1 MKYVIIGNGP
11 AGVAA
16 AVSIRSNDKKG
27 EITIISAE
35 EQDIYSKCLLPDYLS
50 GAISEQQL
58 FIRNPDFYD
67 QNRISLLRSHT
78 VTEVDTKTR
87 TISMIDGSN
96 KETVLPYDKLL
107 IASGGKPFLPP
118 IPGLKESNMF
128 MLGILNDVKKLKAGV
143 QHAEEVVVI
152 GAGYVG
158 LEIACSLGKLGKKV
172 TVVERLPDIVGG
184 QLDDR
189 ASRVLRDGVTADG
202 VRLMLNTGVTG
213 VSRARD
219 FLAKLFNKK
228 RKYLVAL
235 SDHQE
240 ITADAVV
247 VATGSGPNLAFL
259 WNSGIKINKGT
270 LVNRYMQTSQKD
282 VYAAGDVVESIDA
295 VTGKAT
301 LSPIW
306 PNAVIQGSIAGSN
319 MAGVFKEFDPQISMQ
334 NASEFREIPLI
345 AMGLSSA
352 DGIEYEEFVDDRA
365 DERVYRKLIL
375 KDNRVVGMIFLGDIH
390 NAGVI
395 GALMR
400 NKSNVTRF
408 KENMLSPS
416 FCYSEVGE
424 LIYDA

>member
-16 AVSIRSNDKKG
+16 ATTIRSLDQKG
-27 EITIISAE
+27 DITIISAE
-35 EQDIYSKCLLPDYLS
+35 GYDFYSKCLLPDFLS

-58 FIRNPDFYD
+58 FVRSPDFYD
-67 QNRISLLRSHT
+67 KNRIQLLRNRT
-78 VTEVDTKTR
+78 VTEVDTAAKAV
-87 TISMIDGSN
+87 SMIDSGN
-96 KETVLPYDKLL
+96 KEATLYYDKLL
-107 IASGGKPFLPP
+107 VASGGKPFLPP

-128 MLGILNDVKKLKAGV
+128 QLGTLDDVKKLKAGL
-143 QHAEEVVVI
+143 QNAHEIVVI

-158 LEIACSLGKLGKKV
+158 LEIASSLAKLGKKV
-172 TVVERLPDIVGG
+172 TVVEKLPDIVGG
-184 QLDDR
+184 QLDAL
-189 ASRVLRDGVTADG
+189 ASRVLRDGLAEEG
-202 VRLMLNTGVTG
+202 VSLMLNTGVTG

-219 FLAKLFNKK
+219 IMAKLFNKK

-235 SDHQE
+235 SSRQE
-240 ITADAVV
+240 VTADAIV
-247 VATGSGPNLAFL
+247 VATGSGPNLAFM
-259 WNSGIKINKGT
+259 WNSGIRMNKGI
-270 LVNRYMQTSQKD
+270 LVNRHMQTTVRD

-295 VTGKAT
+295 VTGNTA

-306 PNAVIQGSIAGSN
+306 PNAVIQGAIAGSN
-319 MAGVFKEFDPQISMQ
+319 MAGVPRDFDPQISMQ
-334 NASEFREIPLI
+334 NASEFRDIPMI

-352 DGIEYEEFVDDRA
+352 DGPEYEEFVDDRSN
-365 DERVYRKLIL
+365 ELIYRKLVL
-375 KDNRVVGMIFLGDIH
+375 KDNKVVGMIFLGDIH

-400 NKSNVTRF
+400 NKANVARF

-424 LIYDA
+424 LIGDA